1 MPESGEKRWGRERR
15 KFIRHPLS
23 YPLKTTM
30 LRSNTC
36 LKEVVGESQNIG
48 AGGLLFFS
56 ESPIDLGS
64 EVDIELNV
72 EGKKYQIDGTVV
84 RCAEKIKG
92 EYFSIAVA
100 FHEPSELLKAR
111 MMEQVVRIELF
122 KNRLERRY
130 SVRLDFASVAKEWIR
145 RYSKLFARR
154 YDV

>member
-1 MPESGEKRWGRERR
+1 MGGERR

-23 YPLKTTM
+23 YPLKTTAHHT
-30 LRSNTC
+30 SAG
-36 LKEVVGESQNIG
+36 LKEVMGESQNIG

-56 ESPIDLGS
+56 ESYFDPGS
-64 EVDIELNV
+64 EVKIELCV
-72 EGKKYQIDGTVV
+72 EGRKFQIDGTVV
-84 RCAEKIKG
+84 RCSQKNSG
-92 EYFSIAVA
+92 ERFSVAVA

-122 KNRLERRY
+122 KDRLERKY
-130 SVRLDFASVAKEWIR
+130 SVELDFAAVAKEWIR